1 MAGAALPDTY
11 GQRMIHIAT
20 HRIRNVPPSAFET
33 PVPAYTPEQRPA
45 RITHEPVVVPIDIPV
60 DRIVHNDLQN
70 VHDHSVVHATRHI
83 LENIE
88 KNDQNDRNS
97 RPEIESALL
106 DSALND
112 DDKIRALAVLD
123 SLTTKTHHSSFKMT
137 ETDAFDATKDI
148 ERLASGVSMLKIAT
162 EPTMFGRFIKE
173 CAFTMM
179 FDMQAGDGVH
189 IAKFL
194 MTNEIDIVD
203 VSNEPVPRRGAV
215 FKSAAVASYCFIENF
230 TGHKQAIAACM

>member
-1 MAGAALPDTY
+1 MSVFLGDADFY
-11 GQRMIHIAT
+11 S
-20 HRIRNVPPSAFET
+20 NVIKYHSL
-33 PVPAYTPEQRPA
+33 VKN
-45 RITHEPVVVPIDIPV
+45 
-60 DRIVHNDLQN
+60 IVL
-70 VHDHSVVHATRHI
+70 
-83 LENIE
+83 
-88 KNDQNDRNS
+88 K
-97 RPEIESALL
+97 
-106 DSALND
+106 
-112 DDKIRALAVLD
+112 
-123 SLTTKTHHSSFKMT
+123 
-137 ETDAFDATKDI
+137 DATVDI

-162 EPTMFGRFIKE
+162 EPTMLGRFIKE

-230 TGHKQAIAACM
+230 TGHKQACTST